1 MNYQNNSTYGYRL
14 SPHKTSQQYA
24 LWIDQL
30 LTSFTDP
37 ERIEWQPT
45 ENYLQWNALFV
56 TFTFD
61 KRKICR
67 RQSALND
74 SSGTIGWN
82 DGNNIDLYNKDDL
95 SAEFF
100 NIDRLYKKVC
110 RAVLGRDY
118 SKHRQEQPLLIAAA
132 DVNGTRYWKSAGEI
146 QNLHIHSIWVFKK
159 GQIEKARDKL
169 EQVKASERE
178 NEFDF
183 HEVDIANVGRFEEQ
197 GHPSALSSYSAKFLG
212 FNAINPRIGLDLAI
226 YPTHRMPESNAI
238 AAQL

>member
-1 MNYQNNSTYGYRL
+1 MNYQNNCIYSSRL
-14 SPHKTSQQYA
+14 SPSKAADQYA

-74 SSGTIGWN
+74 SSGAIGWKS
-82 DGNNIDLYNKDDL
+82 GNNIDLYNKDDL

-110 RAVLGRDY
+110 RAVLGRNY
-118 SKHRQEQPLLIAAA
+118 SKHREEQPLLIAAA
-132 DVNGTRYWKSAGEI
+132 DVNGTRYWKSAGQI
-146 QNLHIHSIWVFKK
+146 QNLHVHSIWVFKK

-178 NEFDF
+178 DEFDF
-183 HEVDIANVGRFEEQ
+183 DQVHIADVGRFEEQ
-197 GHPSALSSYSAKFLG
+197 GHPSTVSSYTAKFLG
-212 FNAINPRIGLDLAI
+212 FNAINPRIGIDLAI
-226 YPTHRMPESNAI
+226 YPIHRMTGPNAVPV
-238 AAQL
+238 QL